1 MHSEG
6 GEKSVIEMDDG
17 RGAWGDFFLGSKEA
31 GSLVGR
37 KSGRAE
43 YTLCYNQDLNFEAIR
58 VK

>member
-1 MHSEG
+1 MR
-6 GEKSVIEMDDG
+6 KSAIEMDDG